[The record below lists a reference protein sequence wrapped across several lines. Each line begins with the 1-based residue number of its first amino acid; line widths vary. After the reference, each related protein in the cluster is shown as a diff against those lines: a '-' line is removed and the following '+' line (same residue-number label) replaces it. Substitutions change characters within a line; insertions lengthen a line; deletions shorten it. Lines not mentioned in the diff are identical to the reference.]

1 MFLKRGDVK
10 DLNAKREYRK
20 SQTIELIL
28 DLAFNIFFANKR
40 IDLKLKP
47 LVRVAVYEEVLFF
60 SFI

>member
-1 MFLKRGDVK
+1 MSLKRGDVK
-10 DLNAKREYRK
+10 DLKAKREHRK

-28 DLAFNIFFANKR
+28 DLAFNIFFANKH

-60 SFI
+60 FHL